1 MPYKQNPEYYK
12 KYVEENKEKV
22 REKNRK
28 WRLNNKEHI
37 LQQSKEYRQTDQC
50 IKSVRI
56 GHWKNR
62 GVIHDNFDELYEYYI
77 NCKECEN
84 CGIELIEGMYGANKR
99 CLDHCHKTGKFR
111 NILCNSCNFL
121 RKEDNF

>member
-1 MPYKQNPEYYK
+1 MPTKEQHNEYMK
-12 KYVEENKEKV
+12 KYYRENKEY
-22 REKNRK
+22 REAQLE
-28 WRLNNKEHI
+28 LNKTPYK
-37 LQQSKEYRQTDQC
+37 KEYAKNYRETDKG
-50 IKSVRI
+50 IKSRRI

-84 CGIELIEGMYGANKR
+84 CGVELIEGMYGNNRR

-111 NILCNSCNFL
+111 EILCNSCNL
-121 RKEDNF
+121 LKKECGDF